1 MLTAMCIEAANYIIK
16 RTNEFNFKRNY
27 SDKISMT
34 CKRLQKLLYFSEVE
48 YMKRHDGEPM
58 FEDNFYA
65 WQSGPVIPSVYDVFV
80 QYQNGEMYP
89 IEEGKHTPI
98 TTEMKEVLDYI
109 FEQTIEIDTYDLVDA
124 SHIPDGPWYKVYDA
138 NREPIVTKSSMYDFY
153 KDKKLFKN

>member
-27 SDKISMT
+27 SDRISMT

-48 YMKRHDGEPM
+48 YMKRHNGEPM

-65 WQSGPVIPSVYDVFV
+65 WQSGPVIPGVYDVFV

-89 IEEGKHTPI
+89 VEEGQHTPI
-98 TTEMKEVLDYI
+98 TEEMKEVLDYI
-109 FEQTIEIDTYDLVDA
+109 FEQTTETDTYDLVNA
-124 SHIPDGPWYKVYDA
+124 SHIKDGPWYKVYDA
-138 NREPIVTKSSMYDFY
+138 HREHVVTKSSMYDFY
-153 KDKKLFKN
+153 KDKKIF